1 MGNFATFAY
10 PNIPFDCAMNALPFH
25 PVDPLVIL
33 PDILRTAR
41 RRAPH
46 DLALADLTS
55 TPIPRLTFTELYD
68 HVAAFG
74 RALTALGLKSGA
86 HIAVVAENRVQ
97 WAVAY
102 LAAVCHNHVVVPIDA
117 RLKENEIVTIV
128 HASDAEAAVFSE
140 SHRDLFLRL
149 RRSRSELRVLVDM
162 DLREARDGIEAMPL
176 LVGQELARLDSAAEA
191 FPDADPD
198 AVAALVFTSGSM
210 GTAKGVELT
219 HRNITANLMAMLKM
233 IHIRPTDRFLS
244 ILPMHHT
251 YECTCGFL
259 CPLHA
264 GASVHFARSLRTVA
278 DDMLTVKPTVVLG
291 VPLLYDKMYRRI
303 VTAINESTAS
313 RAMVPVLAGV
323 ATLLEA
329 VGLHDLRR
337 KFFHQMHERFGGAIR
352 IFIVGGA
359 APDPQVARAFRA
371 WGFTFVQGYG
381 LTETSPIVAL
391 NRLDAFRDDAA
402 GLPLPGLDV
411 RIDTPDA
418 EGRGEICVRGDSVM
432 RGYYRNA
439 DATAEVLRD
448 GWFHTG
454 DLGWIDDDGFLRIA
468 GRKKNV
474 IIARNG
480 KNVYPEELED
490 LVNRLPFV
498 LESVVYGRRNAA
510 GDEEI
515 AVLVVPNA
523 DAVYEH
529 ANKHKAEV
537 TPAFIHDLI
546 AKEVQGLNRSLPAH
560 KQIRD
565 VRIKDEEF
573 EKTTTQKIKRYLV
586 RETTT

>member
-1 MGNFATFAY
+1 
-10 PNIPFDCAMNALPFH
+10 MNARPFH
-25 PVDPLVIL
+25 PVDPLTTL
-33 PDILRTAR
+33 HDILRNAR
-41 RRAPH
+41 ARAPQ
-46 DLALADLTS
+46 DPALVDLTP
-55 TPIPRLTFTELYD
+55 TPIPRLTFAELHD
-68 HVAAFG
+68 HVALFG
-74 RALTALGLKSGA
+74 RALSALGLRAGA
-86 HIAVVAENRVQ
+86 HVAVVAENRVQ
-97 WAVAY
+97 WALAY
-102 LAAVCHNHVVVPIDA
+102 LAAVCHNLVVVPVDA

-128 HASDAEAAVFSE
+128 HASDAEAVIFSE
-140 SHRDLFLRL
+140 SYRDMFLRL
-149 RRSRSELRVLVDM
+149 RRSRSELKVLVDM
-162 DLREARDGIEAMPL
+162 DLAERRDGVESMTQVIAAER
-176 LVGQELARLDSAAEA
+176 ARPAQPGEA
-191 FPDADPD
+191 FPAGTPD
-198 AVAALVFTSGSM
+198 MLAALVFTSGSM

-219 HRNITANLMAMLKM
+219 HGNIAANLMAMLRM
-233 IHIRPTDRFLS
+233 IHILPTDRFLS

-278 DDMLTVKPTVVLG
+278 DDMLSVRPTVVLG

-303 VTAINESTAS
+303 MTAINESTAS
-313 RAMVPVLAGV
+313 RAMVPVLAGI
-323 ATLLEA
+323 ATLLEG
-329 VGLHDLRR
+329 VGVRDLRR

-359 APDPQVARAFRA
+359 APDPMVARAFRA

-391 NRLDAFRDDAA
+391 NRLDDFRDDAA
-402 GLPLPGLDV
+402 GIPLPGLDL
-411 RIDTPDA
+411 RIDLPDA
-418 EGRGEICVRGDSVM
+418 EGRGEICVRGPSVM
-432 RGYYRNA
+432 RGYYRNP

-454 DLGWIDDDGFLRIA
+454 DLGWIDEDGFLRIA

-498 LESVVYGRRNAA
+498 LESVVYGRRSAA

-529 ANKHKAEV
+529 ANRHKAEV
-537 TPAFIHDLI
+537 TPAFIHELI
-546 AKEVQGLNRSLPAH
+546 AKEVQGLNRSLPTH

-586 RETTT
+586 SETTS